1 MLIEWRCVLVFGNV
15 VYYDKKK
22 IDEYRAVVK
31 GQRNLQIDEYEVSND
46 KGIQVDLKA
55 FGADA
60 KARKTYKAKVQE
72 SLLYNCDEFEK
83 LLTGREDFFD
93 FTQSEEYDLKTM
105 NRGTIIKFDGYIK
118 VPEEFDYTQTID
130 RFKPLLVASL
140 VSDSMDKS
148 EQASLKVFFET
159 TDTKIPLILDLND
172 QLMCSKLISNNML
185 VKYEDMEEYEEL
197 EVTVIARIISGG
209 MVKAQKAFYDP
220 LKDFI
225 ALNRVM
231 RRSIEGRTDGL
242 YEIYVDKD
250 YRTIEVLAIYQ

>member
-1 MLIEWRCVLVFGNV
+1 MFGNV
-15 VYYDKKK
+15 IYYDKNK

-46 KGIQVDLKA
+46 KGVQIDLKA

-60 KARKTYKAKVQE
+60 KASKTYRAKVQE

-83 LLTGREDFFD
+83 MLMGRDDFFD
-93 FTQSEEYDLKTM
+93 FTQSEDYDLTTM
-105 NRGTIIKFDGYIK
+105 SRGTIIKFDGYIK

-130 RFKPLLVASL
+130 RFKPLLVASI
-140 VSDSMDKS
+140 VN
-148 EQASLKVFFET
+148 
-159 TDTKIPLILDLND
+159 DLRE

-197 EVTVIARIISGG
+197 EVTIIARITSSG
-209 MVKAQKAFYDP
+209 MVKSQKAFYDP
-220 LKDFI
+220 LKDFMT
-225 ALNRVM
+225 LNRVM

-242 YEIYVDKD
+242 NEIYADKD

>member
-1 MLIEWRCVLVFGNV
+1 MFGNV

-46 KGIQVDLKA
+46 KGIQIDLKA
-55 FGADA
+55 LGADA
-60 KARKTYKAKVQE
+60 KANKTYKAKVQE

-83 LLTGREDFFD
+83 LLIGRDDFFD
-93 FTQSEEYDLKTM
+93 FTQSDDYDLTTM

-130 RFKPLLVASL
+130 RFKALLVASL

-148 EQASLKVFFET
+148 EQVALKAFFET
-159 TDTKIPLILDLND
+159 TDTKIPVLIDLND

-197 EVTVIARIISGG
+197 EVTVIARVISSG
-209 MVKAQKAFYDP
+209 MVRAQKAFYDP
-220 LKDFI
+220 LKDFMT
-225 ALNRVM
+225 LNRVM

-242 YEIYVDKD
+242 HEIYADKD

>member
-1 MLIEWRCVLVFGNV
+1 MFGNV
-15 VYYDKKK
+15 IYYDKNK

-46 KGIQVDLKA
+46 KGVQIDLKA

-60 KARKTYKAKVQE
+60 KASKTYRAKVQE

-83 LLTGREDFFD
+83 MLMGRDDFFD
-93 FTQSEEYDLKTM
+93 FTQSEDYDLTTM
-105 NRGTIIKFDGYIK
+105 SRGTIIKFDGYIK

-130 RFKPLLVASL
+130 RFKPLLVASI
-140 VSDSMDKS
+140 VNDSMDKP
-148 EQASLKVFFET
+148 EQAAV
-159 TDTKIPLILDLND
+159 LIDLRE

-197 EVTVIARIISGG
+197 EVTIIARITSSG
-209 MVKAQKAFYDP
+209 MVKSQKAFYDP
-220 LKDFI
+220 LKDFMT
-225 ALNRVM
+225 LNRVM

-242 YEIYVDKD
+242 NEIYADKD

>member
-1 MLIEWRCVLVFGNV
+1 MFGNV
-15 VYYDKKK
+15 IYYDKNK

-46 KGIQVDLKA
+46 KGVQIDLKA

-60 KARKTYKAKVQE
+60 KANKTYKAKVQE

-83 LLTGREDFFD
+83 MLTGRDDFFD
-93 FTQSEEYDLKTM
+93 FTQSENYDLITM
-105 NRGTIIKFDGYIK
+105 RRGTIIKFDGYIK

-130 RFKPLLVASL
+130 RFKPLLVASI
-140 VSDSMDKS
+140 VNDSMDKS
-148 EQASLKVFFET
+148 EQDAIKSFFEA
-159 TDTKIPLILDLND
+159 TDTKIPVLIDLNE

-197 EVTVIARIISGG
+197 EVTISG
-209 MVKAQKAFYDP
+209 MVKSQKAFYDP
-220 LKDFI
+220 LKDFMT
-225 ALNRVM
+225 LNRIM

-242 YEIYVDKD
+242 NEIYADKD

>member
-105 NRGTIIKFDGYIK
+105 NRGTIIKFDGI
-118 VPEEFDYTQTID
+118 
-130 RFKPLLVASL
+130 
-140 VSDSMDKS
+140 
-148 EQASLKVFFET
+148 
-159 TDTKIPLILDLND
+159 
-172 QLMCSKLISNNML
+172 
-185 VKYEDMEEYEEL
+185 
-197 EVTVIARIISGG
+197 
-209 MVKAQKAFYDP
+209 
-220 LKDFI
+220 
-225 ALNRVM
+225 
-231 RRSIEGRTDGL
+231 
-242 YEIYVDKD
+242 
-250 YRTIEVLAIYQ
+250 